1 MATIGTFEIEGSFK
15 LTGRGLVICGDIG
28 SGTVIKDNFF
38 TFNNGQQNM
47 KLKIKGVDFVDN
59 IKEKIAKI
67 GLTFHYDNDKQKEDL
82 QTLQVTKQTAT
93 ITEL

>member
-1 MATIGTFEIEGSFK
+1 MTTIATFEIEGSFK
-15 LTGRGLVICGDIG
+15 LTGRGLLIYGDIS
-28 SGTVIKDNFF
+28 SGTVSKDNYF
-38 TFNNGQQNM
+38 TFNNGQQSM

-59 IKEKIAKI
+59 IKVKIAKI

>member
-1 MATIGTFEIEGSFK
+1 MTTIATFEIEGSFK
-15 LTGRGLVICGDIG
+15 LTGRGLVIYGDIV
-28 SGTVIKDNFF
+28 SGTISKDTFF

-47 KLKIKGVDFVDN
+47 KLKIKGVDILDN
-59 IKEKIAKI
+59 IKEKTAKI
-67 GLTFHYDNDKQKEDL
+67 GLTFYYDNDKQKEDL